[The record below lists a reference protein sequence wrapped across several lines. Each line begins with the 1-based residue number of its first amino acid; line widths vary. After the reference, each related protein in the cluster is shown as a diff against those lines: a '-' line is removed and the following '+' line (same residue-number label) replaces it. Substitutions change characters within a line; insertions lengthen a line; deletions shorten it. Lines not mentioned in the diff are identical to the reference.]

1 MRIKDIIA
9 LCKRRGTLAIWED
22 FTNDMQWISDG
33 CAAYPLI
40 GCPKFDEETI
50 CKTFNITAK
59 QREKIKFTH
68 TPLPKTMCF
77 ADTVSDEY
85 AVHRSPLSLI
95 HGGKCVTPYET
106 TAGVEFIDNAY
117 FRPVSDMPPDMF
129 YIFERHMINGQMYF
143 AVKCGLFLVAVIL
156 PCTVITDD
164 FAASVNELNTLIQNA
179 KFNKS
184 ARTEAMTDAA
194 QNSIEDGNS

>member
-22 FTNDMQWISDG
+22 LTNDMQWISDG

-50 CKTFNITAK
+50 CKTFDITAK

-106 TAGVEFIDNAY
+106 TSGVEFIDNAY

-156 PCTVITDD
+156 PCAVITDD

-194 QNSIEDGNS
+194 KESIEDGDS